1 MNYIIFYINVC
12 FNLLFNL
19 TVYPMFKKFLF
30 SLVLMAVGFT
40 STSFAQ
46 ETLTVYDE
54 GATNAY
60 VPVYGFYTDAFLK
73 AEFIMNSNDLV
84 SMTGGE
90 IQGLS
95 WYLSSPASDSWGDAI
110 FQIFVKEVTP
120 TTIDAYTG
128 LDGATIVYEGPLDGT
143 REEMVIEFTTP
154 YTYQGGNLLIGVYG
168 IQKGT
173 YKSAT
178 FYGATVAGASV
189 QGYSYSTLDEC
200 TVNQRDFLPKTTFV
214 YMPSSGEVYYK
225 PTNVVASDLTPN
237 SAVITW
243 TPAGEELGWNVEYR
257 VKGTEEWTAAGS
269 VTEPT
274 IILDVLENGTPYEVR
289 VQGDYGDGNLS
300 GWATA
305 SFATPVC
312 DASEMGEVTYILT
325 DSYGDGWNGN
335 KLQIVYH
342 ATGALV
348 AEVTIPAGG
357 NYEEGIWQLC
367 W

>member
-1 MNYIIFYINVC
+1 
-12 FNLLFNL
+12 
-19 TVYPMFKKFLF
+19 MFKKFLF

-84 SMTGGE
+84 SMTGCE

-120 TTIDAYTG
+120 TTIDAYSG

-178 FYGATVAGASV
+178 FSGAEVIGAAV
-189 QGYSYSTLDEC
+189 QGEDAGRQLVLPDEGRELLARHQGRRGGA
-200 TVNQRDFLPKTTFV
+200 VPQGPRR
-214 YMPSSGEVYYK
+214 PSQPQTAQSSLGLLLAK
-225 PTNVVASDLTPN
+225 S
-237 SAVITW
+237 SA
-243 TPAGEELGWNVEYR
+243 
-257 VKGTEEWTAAGS
+257 GT
-269 VTEPT
+269 
-274 IILDVLENGTPYEVR
+274 
-289 VQGDYGDGNLS
+289 
-300 GWATA
+300 
-305 SFATPVC
+305 
-312 DASEMGEVTYILT
+312 
-325 DSYGDGWNGN
+325 
-335 KLQIVYH
+335 
-342 ATGALV
+342 
-348 AEVTIPAGG
+348 
-357 NYEEGIWQLC
+357 
-367 W
+367 